1 MQLTRSKKLF
11 LNTITSL
18 INQLVIVIC
27 GFILPRM
34 FLVSYGSAV
43 NGLQASITQFLG
55 FIVLCELGVGAVVQ
69 SALYKPLASKNEL
82 EISQIICS
90 AERFF
95 HKLGY
100 ILLVYTFV
108 LMAIYPLFIKR
119 EFGWFYT
126 ASLIAI
132 ISISKLAQYFFAITY
147 RLLLGANQM
156 GFIYLILN
164 TIALILNTIVAVFLM
179 KAGMSIHMVLFV
191 SSTIFILQPIFLI
204 FYVRKHYNINHK
216 LLLETEPI
224 KQKWNGIAQ
233 HISIWILNGTDILIL
248 TVFSTLDTVSV
259 YMVYNLVVQGIKQF
273 VTALTSGVQ
282 ATFGNMLAKKEMANL
297 RLSFSHLEWFMHTV
311 TTFVFGMTGLLIV
324 NFVRVYTSGVT
335 DTNYIVPTFAILF
348 TCGIATNCLRLPYN
362 IMILAAGHYKETQN
376 SAFIEA
382 GLNLV
387 LSICLVF
394 KYGLIGVAI
403 GTLVA
408 LLYRTIYFAWYLS
421 HNIIERDISHFKK
434 HILVDIFVIVVM
446 VLFTHSFTMKD
457 ISYFAWFILACK
469 TGIICFLISVVVNW
483 IFYRQEIL
491 QLYKRV
497 YSKLF
502 FK

>member
-1 MQLTRSKKLF
+1 MPLTRSKKLF

-34 FLVSYGSAV
+34 FLVSYGSTV

-55 FIVLCELGVGAVVQ
+55 LIMLGELGVGAVVQ
-69 SALYKPLASKNEL
+69 SALYKPLAVKNEL
-82 EISQIICS
+82 EISKIVCS

-100 ILLVYTFV
+100 ILLVYTFI
-108 LMAIYPLFIKR
+108 LMAIYPLLIKR

-126 ASLIAI
+126 SSLIAI
-132 ISISKLAQYFFAITY
+132 ISISKLAQYFFGITY

-156 GFIYLILN
+156 GFIYSRLNSIVLI
-164 TIALILNTIVAVFLM
+164 INTIVAVCLM
-179 KAGMSIHMVLFV
+179 KAGMGIHIVLLV
-191 SSTIFILQPIFLI
+191 SSGIFVLQPVFLV
-204 FYVRKHYNINHK
+204 FYVRKHYNIDHK
-216 LLLETEPI
+216 LVLKTEPI

-233 HISIWILNGTDILIL
+233 HIAAFILNSTDIAVL
-248 TVFSTLDTVSV
+248 TVFSTLDAVSV
-259 YMVYNLVVQGIKQF
+259 YTVYNLVVLGIKQF
-273 VTALTSGVQ
+273 VSAFTAGVQ
-282 ATFGNMLAKKEMANL
+282 SSFGNMLANKETENL
-297 RLSFSHLEWFMHTV
+297 LLSFGQFELIMHTV
-311 TTFVFGMTGLLIV
+311 STFLFGMTGLLIV
-324 NFVRVYTSGVT
+324 NFVRVYTAGIT
-335 DTNYIVPTFAILF
+335 DANYIVPCFAVLF
-348 TCGIATNCLRLPYN
+348 TCAAAVNCLRLPY
-362 IMILAAGHYKETQN
+362 ILMILAAGHYKETQN
-376 SAFIEA
+376 SAFIES

-434 HILVDIFVIVVM
+434 HILVDLLIIAGMSF
-446 VLFTHSFTMKD
+446 FTYSFTMESV
-457 ISYFAWFILACK
+457 SYWSWFILACK
-469 TGIICFLISVVVNW
+469 TGVVCFIISVVINW
-483 IFYRQEIL
+483 LFYKQEIL
-491 QLYKRV
+491 QLSKRI
-497 YSKLF
+497 YRKLTT
-502 FK
+502 